1 MVNNNEG
8 NNEVQRKEVN
18 ERKSKKAKVEKA
30 ALREEKEGNANK
42 SDIDKIIEEI
52 NKKLE
57 EGIKKEKLLPRGM
70 KTQGKVVS
78 TKRKKTVTVE
88 KEITKYFPKYKRWAR
103 ASSKIQAHV
112 PSDVELK
119 NNDIVEIAQTRKISK
134 TKAWVV
140 TKLLKRE
147 ENEAIKV

>member
-8 NNEVQRKEVN
+8 KNEVQGKEVK
-18 ERKSKKAKVEKA
+18 ERKSKKAKAEKA
-30 ALREEKEGNANK
+30 ALREEKENHANK
-42 SDIDKIIEEI
+42 SDDKIIEEI

-57 EGIKKEKLLPRGM
+57 EGIKKEKLIPRGM

-78 TKRKKTVTVE
+78 TKMKKTVTVE
-88 KEITKYFPKYKRWAR
+88 REITKYFPKYKRWAK